1 MRIKVNQSKQT
12 AQLPPF
18 PQSSQTPLMKQYWEI
33 KSAHGDKILFFRM
46 GDFYE
51 MFFDDAVVAAPVIG
65 IALTSRNKKSQDET
79 PMCGIPHHSIAGPI
93 NRLLA
98 QGYKVAL
105 CDQIEDPKFA
115 KGIVKRAVTRIL
127 TPGMVFDNETLDASE
142 SHYMACLEANTLSFV
157 EPTTGE
163 AFYFETQNNDKRLF
177 LELLQLLPVAEL
189 ILTPGEAEN
198 LNKEKIPVAI
208 SIYQE
213 NPRMD
218 FPDKGVQGHPDMNGY
233 LSQKEL
239 PPSARR
245 LLCYIKSLGGEEALK
260 VIKDFEVRQWQKRL
274 DVSATTLRHMEIFQT
289 YKGESKGSLLRS
301 IQRTQTSPGARLLRQ
316 WLAFPLRDVNI
327 INERLELVEKWRN
340 DLGLLKRVR
349 EVLAKIGDIERRL
362 TRMSTPQCYARDMI
376 SLAQSTLHSVTV
388 LDLAHNFLVANPQDK
403 KFWELRTTAEL
414 MIKTFREDAPLS
426 TRQGHMIHQ
435 GISKDLDEMIF
446 LTQDTQTLL
455 AQMEAKEKETTGISS
470 LKIRYNNVF
479 GYYIEITNTHKDK
492 APTHYQRKQTLA
504 NAERF
509 CTEELLELEKK
520 ILTAQSKRADL
531 EWSIFDMERKKIIAD
546 SHLYLGL
553 AQKIAEI
560 DVITSLAWLSVEQ
573 NYCRPHFNKDGA
585 IDIKASRHPV
595 IEQEMKLPFIANNI
609 RLATHSCMLL
619 TGPNMAG
626 KSTLMRQVAVTAIMG
641 QMGSFVAA
649 EYASLPVFDQIF
661 TRIGASDQLT
671 EGLSTFM
678 VEMKETAEIINRA
691 TDQSLVIMDEVGR
704 GTSTFDGLSLAQAI
718 LEHMLVK
725 IKSIM
730 FFATHFHELTELEN
744 YFPHLLNYHMSVS
757 EYGGDVSFLHS
768 LVKGPALK
776 SYGIYVADLA
786 GVPSSVTRRAKALLK
801 KVEEEKMQISPQ
813 KTLFEFQEE
822 QEAKQL
828 CDFIGTDKLDAI
840 KESGP
845 DVKAIDENMAAL
857 IRDLQDLNVMNIT
870 PMEAL
875 TKIAKW
881 QENLVKW
888 TEH

>member
-1 MRIKVNQSKQT
+1 
-12 AQLPPF
+12 
-18 PQSSQTPLMKQYWEI
+18 
-33 KSAHGDKILFFRM
+33 M

-51 MFFDDAVVAAPVIG
+51 MFFDDAIIAAPIIG

-93 NRLLA
+93 NKLLA

-105 CDQIEDPKFA
+105 CDQVEDPKFA

-142 SHYMACLEANTLSFV
+142 SHYMACLEEDSLSFV

-163 AFYFETQNNDKRLF
+163 AFYFKTKNNDKRLF
-177 LELLQLLPVAEL
+177 IDLLQLLPVAEL
-189 ILTPGEAEN
+189 ILSPKEAEN
-198 LNKEKIPVAI
+198 FHKEKITVAI
-208 SIYQE
+208 SIYTEDVHSTQ
-213 NPRMD
+213 
-218 FPDKGVQGHPDMNGY
+218 
-233 LSQKEL
+233 LSSHILNNVLNETDVDQTQTSDSHLLGL
-239 PPSARR
+239 PQSAIR
-245 LLCYIKSLGGEEALK
+245 LLSYIKTLGGEESLK
-260 VIKDFEVRQWQKRL
+260 VIKRFELRQWQKRL
-274 DVSATTLRHMEIFQT
+274 DVSSTTLRHMEIFQT
-289 YKGESKGSLLRS
+289 YKGETKGSLFRAL
-301 IQRTQTSPGARLLRQ
+301 QRTQTSPGARLLRQ
-316 WLAFPLRDVNI
+316 WLAFPLRDTKI
-327 INERLELVEKWRN
+327 INERLDLIEKWRD

-349 EVLAKIGDIERRL
+349 EVLSKIGDIERRL

-376 SLAQSTLHSVTV
+376 SLAQSTLHSMTV
-388 LDLAHNFLVANPQDK
+388 FDLAQNLINKTTQDQKSYQMGLVAENI
-403 KFWELRTTAEL
+403 
-414 MIKTFREDAPLS
+414 IKTFREDSPLS
-426 TRQGHMIHQ
+426 TRQGHMVHQ
-435 GISKDLDEMIF
+435 GVSAELDEMIF
-446 LTQDTQTLL
+446 LTQDTQSLL
-455 AQMEAKEKETTGISS
+455 AQMEAKEKELTGISS

-492 APTHYQRKQTLA
+492 APNHYQRKQTLV

-520 ILTAQSKRADL
+520 ILSAQTKRADL
-531 EWSIFDMERKKIIAD
+531 EWSIFDSERKKIIAE

-573 NYCRPHFNKDGA
+573 NYCRPLFNSEEA
-585 IDIKASRHPV
+585 IDIRASRHPV

-609 RLATHSCMLL
+609 RLASHSCILL

-626 KSTLMRQVAVTAIMG
+626 KSTLMRQVAVASIMA

-649 EYASLPVFDQIF
+649 ESANLPVFDQIF

-678 VEMKETAEIINRA
+678 VEMKETAEIINRS

-725 IKSIM
+725 TKPIM

-757 EYGGDVSFLHS
+757 EQGGDVSFLHS

-776 SYGIYVADLA
+776 SYGIYVAELA
-786 GVPSSVTRRAKALLK
+786 GVPSGITRRAKALLK

-813 KTLFEFQEE
+813 KSLFEFQEE
-822 QEAKQL
+822 QE
-828 CDFIGTDKLDAI
+828 
-840 KESGP
+840 
-845 DVKAIDENMAAL
+845 
-857 IRDLQDLNVMNIT
+857 IRDLRNLLEEKKPEFIVDPNMEALMKDLKDLNVMNIT

-875 TKIAKW
+875 SKIAKW
-881 QENLVKW
+881 KDNLF
-888 TEH
+888 HN